1 MPGARPISR
10 WLALLLVLTACLAT
24 ARAEP
29 QTGESSARLKKQQ
42 PSVALSSGSPKAG
55 EDALSVQPRA
65 GRVSLPGLDFPL
77 IFENFSG
84 GDSGAVEYARLKR
97 DDQGE
102 PLALQTAV
110 LRMVPGDGGPDVD
123 YVDLIGAVHIGEHEY
138 YQRIN
143 GLFRQYDVVLY
154 ELVAPRGTRIPR
166 GGGKNRGIIGGM
178 QHSMRKVLGLGLQ
191 LEDVDYHLPNLVHAD
206 LSPDEFRASMEKRN
220 ETISGMIG
228 KVWLAGMGRQHSSAG
243 MRNQMMLFRNL
254 LSGDSRKALKI
265 WFASE
270 MADMNSMR
278 RAMEGKNGSTL
289 LTERN
294 RKAVQVLREEI
305 RKGHRRIAIFYGAAH
320 LAGIQELI
328 EKELGLKPVKIAWL
342 NAWDLR

>member
-1 MPGARPISR
+1 MPDAWRICRGLVLL
-10 WLALLLVLTACLAT
+10 LALSAGLAI
-24 ARAEP
+24 ASAASRAE
-29 QTGESSARLKKQQ
+29 
-42 PSVALSSGSPKAG
+42 
-55 EDALSVQPRA
+55 
-65 GRVSLPGLDFPL
+65 RVSLPSLDVSLAFQD
-77 IFENFSG
+77 FSA
-84 GDSGAVEYARLKR
+84 GDSGAVEYARLKK
-97 DDQGE
+97 DGQGN
-102 PLALQTAV
+102 PLALQTAI
-110 LRMVPGDGGPDVD
+110 LRMVPGEGGPDID
-123 YVDLIGAVHIGEHEY
+123 YVDLIGAVHIGEHAY

-154 ELVAPRGTRIPR
+154 ELVAPKGTRIPR
-166 GGGKNRGIIGGM
+166 GGGKNRSIIGGM
-178 QHSMRKVLGLGLQ
+178 QHGMRKILGLGLQ

-220 ETISGMIG
+220 ESISGMIG
-228 KVWLAGMGRQHSSAG
+228 KAWLAGMGRQHSAAAI
-243 MRNQMMLFRNL
+243 RNQMMLFRNL
-254 LSGDSRKALKI
+254 LSGDSNKALKI

-270 MADMNSMR
+270 MADMNAMQ

-320 LAGIQELI
+320 LAGIQELL

-342 NAWDLR
+342 DAWNLR

>member
-1 MPGARPISR
+1 MAKLGPICR
-10 WLALLLVLTACLAT
+10 RLFLLLALNAWCFAPASAET
-24 ARAEP
+24 RAEP
-29 QTGESSARLKKQQ
+29 APL
-42 PSVALSSGSPKAG
+42 PSRG
-55 EDALSVQPRA
+55 
-65 GRVSLPGLDFPL
+65 VSLV
-77 IFENFSG
+77 FEDFSG
-84 GDSGAVEYARLKR
+84 ADSGDVEYARLKKDSR
-97 DDQGE
+97 GK
-102 PLALQTAV
+102 PLSLQTAV
-110 LRMVPGDGGPDVD
+110 LRMEPGKGGLDVD
-123 YVDLIGAVHIGEHEY
+123 YVDLIGAVHIGEHAY
-138 YQRIN
+138 YQQIN

-154 ELVAPRGTRIPR
+154 ELVAPKGTRIPR
-166 GGGKNRGIIGGM
+166 GGGNNRSIIGSM
-178 QHSMRKVLGLGLQ
+178 QHGMRKVLGLGLQ

-206 LSPDEFRASMEKRN
+206 LSPDEFRASMEKHN

-228 KVWLAGMGRQHSSAG
+228 KAWLAGMGRQHSSAA

-254 LSGDSRKALKI
+254 LSGDSNRALKV

-270 MADMNSMR
+270 MADMNAMQ

-305 RKGHRRIAIFYGAAH
+305 RKGHRRIAIFYGVAH
-320 LAGIQELI
+320 LTGIQELL

>member
-1 MPGARPISR
+1 MPGAWPICR
-10 WLALLLVLTACLAT
+10 RLALLLVMSACLAM

-29 QTGESSARLKKQQ
+29 QVEHAPL
-42 PSVALSSGSPKAG
+42 PSQDVSPLF
-55 EDALSVQPRA
+55 ED
-65 GRVSLPGLDFPL
+65 
-77 IFENFSG
+77 FSG
-84 GDSGAVEYARLKR
+84 ADSEDFEYARLKK
-97 DDQGE
+97 DDRGK
-102 PLALQTAV
+102 PLSLQTAV
-110 LRMVPGDGGPDVD
+110 LRMVPGDNGPDVD
-123 YVDLIGAVHIGEHEY
+123 YVDLIGAVHIGEHAY

-154 ELVAPRGTRIPR
+154 ELVAPKGTRIPR
-166 GGGKNRGIIGGM
+166 GGGGNHSIIGGM
-178 QHSMRKVLGLGLQ
+178 QDGMRKLLGLGLQ

-220 ETISGMIG
+220 ESISGMIG
-228 KVWLAGMGRQHSSAG
+228 KAWLAGMGRQHSSAAV
-243 MRNQMMLFRNL
+243 RNQMLLFRNL

-270 MADMNSMR
+270 MADMNAMQ
-278 RAMEGKNGSTL
+278 RAVEGKHGSTL

-328 EKELGLKPVKIAWL
+328 EKELGLKPAKIAWL